1 MSEIVLVTGS
11 NGQLGREFQVLS
23 SSYPEFEF
31 HFFDRITLD
40 IQDQKI
46 LTNAFQSIKPDYFL
60 NCAAYTA
67 VDNAEE
73 AEETAFNINEI
84 AVEKIAQ
91 LCQEYN
97 TKLFHFSTDYV
108 FDGKK
113 NTAYNEEDIENPIN
127 VYGKS
132 KLAGEKTLEKYPNA
146 IVIRTSWLYSSF
158 GKNFVKSMLRLAEN
172 RNELRVVSDQ
182 IGTPTYARDL
192 AKMTLENLNKLGEI
206 GTSVYHYSNE
216 GVASW
221 YDFAH
226 AIFELSDKKITLY
239 PIKTKDYPTPASR
252 PLFTLLDKEKIHSV
266 IKKNIPHWR
275 DSLRKCLHEIKE
287 NDE

>member
-40 IQDQKI
+40 IQNQKI
-46 LTNAFQSIKPDYFL
+46 LANAFQSIKPDYFL

-73 AEETAFNINEI
+73 AAETAFNINEI

-91 LCQEYN
+91 LCQKYN

-113 NTAYNEEDIENPIN
+113 NTAYNEEDTENPIN

-221 YDFAH
+221 FDFAH

-239 PIKTKDYPTPASR
+239 PIKTKDYPTPALR